1 MTALAE
7 IDTFGLILPATWT
20 GLPLEQAAFDVFCT
34 ELRKRWRTEPDW
46 DRTSERKAELLLRRV
61 RSELTRHGATFA
73 GAFFDMGVPD
83 HKPPTE
89 QNLQPMMAVCTF
101 AAYSQ
106 ADLQTDL
113 PLTLPVLFTAFAT
126 TSGTDGRPSERHG
139 TMTNLQPPEVDTL
152 PVGKV
157 VRLRRLYRPRGF
169 GVHTDPFYAE
179 SFIMPLG
186 DDGLAAGVLQFATV
200 NTDIAHQFS
209 DLFEAIA
216 KTMTLFTPDQ
226 PTDFSRTSP
235 AAGNETGRS

>member
-20 GLPLEQAAFDVFCT
+20 GLPLEQPAFDAFCS
-34 ELRKRWRTEPDW
+34 ELRERWRTQPDW
-46 DRTSERKAELLLRRV
+46 DRTTERKAELLLRRV

-83 HKPPTE
+83 DKPLTE
-89 QNLQPMMAVCTF
+89 ENLEPMMAVCTF
-101 AAYSQ
+101 AAYSK
-106 ADLQTDL
+106 ADLDTDL

-126 TSGTDGRPSERHG
+126 KSGTDGKHG

-157 VRLRRLYRPRGF
+157 VRLRRLYRPKGF
-169 GVHTDPFYAE
+169 GVKTDPFYAE

-200 NTDIAHQFS
+200 NTDVAHQFS

-226 PTDFSRTSP
+226 PTDFSRNNR
-235 AAGNETGRS
+235 AEGN

>member
-34 ELRKRWRTEPDW
+34 ELRGRWRAEPDW

-73 GAFFDMGVPD
+73 GAFFDMGVAD
-83 HKPPTE
+83 GKPPTE
-89 QNLQPMMAVCTF
+89 ANLEPMMAVCTF

-106 ADLQTDL
+106 ADLDTDL

-126 TSGTDGRPSERHG
+126 RSGSDGKANERHG

-157 VRLRRLYRPRGF
+157 VRLRRLYLSLI
-169 GVHTDPFYAE
+169 H
-179 SFIMPLG
+179 I
-186 DDGLAAGVLQFATV
+186 
-200 NTDIAHQFS
+200 
-209 DLFEAIA
+209 
-216 KTMTLFTPDQ
+216 
-226 PTDFSRTSP
+226 
-235 AAGNETGRS
+235 

>member
-7 IDTFGLILPATWT
+7 IDTFGLILPTSWT
-20 GLPLEQAAFDVFCT
+20 GLPLEPGAFDAFCA
-34 ELRKRWRTEPDW
+34 ELRQRWRAEPDW

-61 RSELTRHGATFA
+61 RSELTRRGATFA
-73 GAFFDMGVPD
+73 GIFCDAGVPD
-83 HKPPTE
+83 GKPPIE
-89 QNLQPMMAVCTF
+89 ANLEPMMAVCTF

-106 ADLQTDL
+106 ADLDTDL
-113 PLTLPVLFTAFAT
+113 PLTLPVLFAAFAT
-126 TSGTDGRPSERHG
+126 KSGPDGRHG

-157 VRLRRLYRPRGF
+157 VRLRRLYRPKGF
-169 GVHTDPFYAE
+169 GVQTDPFYAE
-179 SFIMPLG
+179 SFVMPLG

-200 NTDIAHQFS
+200 NTDIAHEFS

-235 AAGNETGRS
+235 AADNETGRS